1 MEERIRSTRSS
12 LAVFVGCCAMSF
24 IGFALITN
32 TSGLYFDA
40 ISRDLHVGRAKVS
53 LTVSIRLICS
63 AISMAVFSRFSHRI
77 RLRPTL
83 IGCIGICAVGFLLCS
98 RAYAL
103 WQFYLAF
110 AVMGLAYV
118 IPITLMP
125 PILLAA
131 WFPTHFGTVLGITG
145 CLSGLGGAIF
155 NPLISHVIASYG
167 WRSAYLL
174 TGVMLMVLLLPC
186 SYLLKPYP
194 HGKLDTASAPNA
206 KPAHDT
212 RTKSGHLIGML
223 RSPAFLLLSAA
234 MILLQIVSGINQHIP
249 AYGISIGSTLDRV
262 RPQFAITLFAAIGT
276 TGWFSL
282 LFGANMEV
290 AITASFLA
298 GIGQCLL
305 MIALPWSIRRV
316 FPGDD
321 YARALSVINAT
332 GQLTVAIATTVH
344 GLIFDMTGGYGAS
357 LTLNVLLYV
366 LAAIAI
372 ITVAHGHTQSF
383 QHPNGD

>member
-1 MEERIRSTRSS
+1 
-12 LAVFVGCCAMSF
+12 
-24 IGFALITN
+24 
-32 TSGLYFDA
+32 
-40 ISRDLHVGRAKVS
+40 
-53 LTVSIRLICS
+53 
-63 AISMAVFSRFSHRI
+63 
-77 RLRPTL
+77 
-83 IGCIGICAVGFLLCS
+83 
-98 RAYAL
+98 
-103 WQFYLAF
+103 
-110 AVMGLAYV
+110 
-118 IPITLMP
+118 
-125 PILLAA
+125 
-131 WFPTHFGTVLGITG
+131 
-145 CLSGLGGAIF
+145 
-155 NPLISHVIASYG
+155 
-167 WRSAYLL
+167 
-174 TGVMLMVLLLPC
+174 
-186 SYLLKPYP
+186 
-194 HGKLDTASAPNA
+194 
-206 KPAHDT
+206 
-212 RTKSGHLIGML
+212 ML

-249 AYGISIGSTLDRV
+249 AYGISIGLTLTQAAWVVTARMIGASVGKLAIGSALDRV

-282 LFGANMEV
+282 LFGANLEA
-290 AITASFLA
+290 AITASFLV

>member
-1 MEERIRSTRSS
+1 M
-12 LAVFVGCCAMSF
+12 
-24 IGFALITN
+24 
-32 TSGLYFDA
+32 
-40 ISRDLHVGRAKVS
+40 GRAKVS

-249 AYGISIGSTLDRV
+249 AYGISIGLTLTQAAWVVTARMIGASVGKLAIGSALDRV

-282 LFGANMEV
+282 LFGANLEA
-290 AITASFLA
+290 AITASFLV

-383 QHPNGD
+383 RHPNGD